1 MRYWIFACLFSTLP
15 QTLHLSCLNG
25 MYMMNVVLLQDGVSP
40 WSMNFVRP
48 AVIKAIESDAEI
60 NFKNNVL
67 HNLTAT
73 YNGFQ
78 TIYYQNKGCSS
89 SICEAVE
96 ILIDLQ
102 NTGMVGCAL
111 LGPSCTYATFQLVD
125 RDVGLALN
133 MPIISA
139 GSFGL
144 SCDFKADLT
153 RILPP
158 ARKVSNFFINFW
170 NFSDRIKPSWENT
183 YIYKKANITEDCF
196 WYLNALEVASGS
208 FAASVKT
215 RVVLR
220 KEEDFSA
227 ALKKKKESNLFI
239 LCGTPDDIIELKNG
253 SLDADAQIAF
263 ILIDLYNDKYY
274 LEPSNDA
281 MKNVLVLT
289 MPNSRSYT
297 ITSNNTMNDYI
308 AAYHD
313 AVLLFGQVMRQIW
326 SNPVLDVDSV
336 NINYF
341 RNVSFQGIAGDYM
354 IDEHGDRDV
363 VFSLIYTN
371 TSNEYKVLY
380 EFDTSNN
387 KTTLVD
393 SNPSFI
399 WPHQQ
404 LPDDQPRVYNTGLLA
419 ENIVIISLVSLAL
432 VVIATVAF
440 VLYWQ
445 NRSYRRKQRQ
455 WSHIPVEQLTPVES
469 SERNMV
475 SLKID
480 EDAWKD
486 TSQKIRRARYDKK
499 IVILKDL
506 KHSDGC
512 FSERQRI
519 ALNALLQIDYY
530 NLIKFYGTV
539 KIDHEVFGVFEYGER
554 GSLRYVLNDRV
565 SYPEETFMDWEF
577 KISVMYDIAKG
588 MSYLHSSNIEVHGH
602 LKSTNCV
609 IDNRMVVKIT
619 GFGFN
624 TILSPDRGKCSSGG
638 CIYIDLIFI
647 SYLIRNV
654 LFLTDLWT
662 APEHLRKEGIS
673 QKGDVYSF
681 AIIAQEIMLRK
692 STFYTQT
699 CSEKAEKLDRVQY
712 PRMLCFFRPDL
723 NFETASENELEVY
736 LLIKSCWDED
746 PEKRPDFKKIESTLG
761 KIVSLHNQANESY
774 MGNLIRRLQMYSR
787 NLEYLVEERT
797 ALYKAE
803 RDRADNLNF
812 MLLPGPVVRSLKETG
827 IVEPE
832 LFEEVTIYF
841 SDIVGFTTLCHYSTP
856 MEVVDMLNDIYKNF
870 DSILDHHDVYKVETI
885 GDAYMVVSGLP
896 RRNGDRHVM
905 DICHMALDILSF
917 MGTFELRH
925 LPGLPVWIRIGVHSG
940 PCAAGVVGIKMP
952 RYCLFGDTVN
962 TASRMESTGLP
973 LRIHVS
979 QSTIN
984 IIKKADCKF
993 EYIKR
998 GETYLKGKG
1007 KETTYWLTG
1016 VTGQNY
1022 NLPTPPTAE
1031 NFQRLQQDLAE
1042 MIKSCLE
1049 QRSPSLW
1056 KRKTLS
1062 ARQRKLRG
1070 HSELADS
1077 EQPEYFHL
1085 AIADNISTYL

>member
-1 MRYWIFACLFSTLP
+1 MRYWLFVCLLWTLP
-15 QTLHLSCLNG
+15 SRHLMIQSCLNS
-25 MYMMNVVLLQDGVSP
+25 MYLMNVVLLQDGMSP
-40 WSMNFVRP
+40 WSMNFVQP
-48 AVIKAIESDAEI
+48 AVMKAIEFDAEI
-60 NFKNNVL
+60 NYKDDVAR
-67 HNLTAT
+67 NLTAT

-78 TIYYQNKGCSS
+78 TVYYRHKGCSS
-89 SICEAVE
+89 STCGGVE
-96 ILIDLQ
+96 ILIDLK
-102 NTGMVGCAL
+102 TSGTVGCVL

-125 RDVGLALN
+125 LDVGLELN

-144 SCDFKADLT
+144 SCDYKANLT
-153 RILPP
+153 RLLPP

-170 NFSDRIKPSWENT
+170 SFYDEIKSPWNKT
-183 YIYKKANITEDCF
+183 YIYKKNNNTEDCF
-196 WYLNALEVASGS
+196 WYMNALEVDSGS
-208 FAASVKT
+208 FASSVKK

-220 KEEDFSA
+220 KEEEFSA
-227 ALKKKKESNLFI
+227 ALKNDRESNLFI
-239 LCGTPDDIIELKNG
+239 LCGTPDDIMELKNG

-263 ILIDLYNDKYY
+263 ILIDLYNDRYY

-289 MPNSRSYT
+289 MPNTRNYT
-297 ITSNNTMNDYI
+297 ISSNNTMNDYI

-326 SNPVLDVDSV
+326 RSPVLDVDGV
-336 NINYF
+336 NVNYF
-341 RNVSFQGIAGDYM
+341 RNVSFKGIAGDYRL
-354 IDEHGDRDV
+354 DEHGDRDV

-371 TSNEYKVLY
+371 TNNEYKVLY

-393 SNPSFI
+393 IDPSFI
-399 WPHQQ
+399 WPRKR
-404 LPDDQPRVYNTGLLA
+404 LPEDQPHADNRGLSVQ
-419 ENIVIISLVSLAL
+419 NVTVISLGSLVL

-440 VLYWQ
+440 VFYWQ
-445 NRSYRRKQRQ
+445 NRSYRRKQKR
-455 WSHIPVEQLTPVES
+455 WSHIPVELITPLES

-486 TSQKIRRARYDKK
+486 MSQKIRRARYDKK
-499 IVILKDL
+499 IVILKEL
-506 KHSDGC
+506 KHSDGY

-539 KIDHEVFGVFEYGER
+539 KIENEVLGVFEYGER
-554 GSLRYVLNDRV
+554 GSLRYVLNDRI

-624 TILSPDRGKCSSGG
+624 TILSPDR
-638 CIYIDLIFI
+638 
-647 SYLIRNV
+647 
-654 LFLTDLWT
+654 DLWT

-692 STFYTQT
+692 CTFYTKA
-699 CSEKAEKLDRVQY
+699 CSDKAEKLDRVQY

-723 NFETASENELEVY
+723 NYETASEKELEVY

-787 NLEYLVEERT
+787 NLEHLVEERT

-832 LFEEVTIYF
+832 LFDEVTIYF

-940 PCAAGVVGIKMP
+940 PCAAGVVGLKMP

-984 IIKKADCKF
+984 IIERADCKF
-993 EYIKR
+993 EYMKR

-1016 VTGQNY
+1016 ATGQKY
-1022 NLPTPPTAE
+1022 NLPIPPTAE
-1031 NFQRLQQDLAE
+1031 NFQRLQQHLAE

-1049 QRSPSLW
+1049 QRSPGLE

-1070 HSELADS
+1070 HSELIDS

-1085 AIADNISTYL
+1085 ATVDNLSTYL

>member
-1 MRYWIFACLFSTLP
+1 MY
-15 QTLHLSCLNG
+15 QSCLNG
-25 MYMMNVVLLQDGVSP
+25 KYLMNVVLLQDGVSP
-40 WSMNFVRP
+40 WSMNFVKP
-48 AVIKAIESDAEI
+48 EVMKAIETDAEI
-60 NFKNNVL
+60 NYSNGVT

-73 YNGFQ
+73 YNEFQ
-78 TIYYQNKGCSS
+78 TVYYRHKGCSS
-89 SICEAVE
+89 SACEGVE
-96 ILIDLQ
+96 ILIDLKSS
-102 NTGMVGCAL
+102 GMIGCAL

-125 RDVGLALN
+125 IDVGLELN

-144 SCDFKADLT
+144 SCDYKANLT
-153 RILPP
+153 RLLPP
-158 ARKVSNFFINFW
+158 ARKVSDFFINFW
-170 NFSDRIKPSWENT
+170 KFADDIKPSWNNT
-183 YIYKKANITEDCF
+183 YLYKKNNNTEDCF
-196 WYLNALEVASGS
+196 WYMNALEVDSGPFAS
-208 FAASVKT
+208 SVEK

-220 KEEDFSA
+220 KEEEFSA
-227 ALKKKKESNLFI
+227 ALKNDRESNLFI
-239 LCGTPDDIIELKNG
+239 LCGTPDDIMDLKNG
-253 SLDADAQIAF
+253 SLEADSRIAF
-263 ILIDLYNDKYY
+263 ILIDLYSDKYY

-289 MPNSRSYT
+289 MPNIRNYI

-326 SNPVLDVDSV
+326 KTPVMDVDSV

-341 RNVSFQGIAGDYM
+341 RNVSFKGIAGEYM
-354 IDEHGDRDV
+354 LDEYGDRDV

-371 TSNEYKVLY
+371 TNNEYKVLY
-380 EFDTSNN
+380 KFDTSNN

-393 SNPSFI
+393 VNPSFI
-399 WPHQQ
+399 WPEQK
-404 LPDDQPRVYNTGLLA
+404 LPEDRTHANNQGLLMLY
-419 ENIVIISLVSLAL
+419 IVGISLASLVL

-440 VLYWQ
+440 IFYWQ
-445 NRSYRRKQRQ
+445 NRSYRHKQKR
-455 WSHIPVEQLTPVES
+455 WSHIPAELITPVES

-486 TSQKIRRARYDKK
+486 TRQKIRRARYDKK
-499 IVILKDL
+499 IVVLKEL
-506 KHSDGC
+506 NHSDGY
-512 FSERQRI
+512 FSESQRI

-530 NLIKFYGTV
+530 NLLKFYGTV
-539 KIDHEVFGVFEYGER
+539 KIDHEVLGVFEYGER
-554 GSLRYVLNDRV
+554 GSLRYVLNDRI

-624 TILSPDRGKCSSGG
+624 TILSPDR
-638 CIYIDLIFI
+638 
-647 SYLIRNV
+647 
-654 LFLTDLWT
+654 DLWT

-692 STFYTQT
+692 CTFYTKA
-699 CSEKAEKLDRVQY
+699 CSDKVEKMDRVQF
-712 PRMLCFFRPDL
+712 PQRLRFFRPDL
-723 NFETASENELEVY
+723 NFETASEKELEVY

-746 PEKRPDFKKIESTLG
+746 PEKRPDFKKVESALG
-761 KIVSLHNQANESY
+761 KIVSPHNQANESY

-787 NLEYLVEERT
+787 NLEHLVEERT

-812 MLLPGPVVRSLKETG
+812 MLLPGPVVRALKETG

-832 LFEEVTIYF
+832 LFDEVTIYF

-940 PCAAGVVGIKMP
+940 PCAAGVVGLKMP

-984 IIKKADCKF
+984 IIERADCKF
-993 EYIKR
+993 EYKKR

-1042 MIKSCLE
+1042 MIKCCLE
-1049 QRSPSLW
+1049 QRSPTLEK
-1056 KRKTLS
+1056 KRLS

-1070 HSELADS
+1070 QLELSDS

-1085 AIADNISTYL
+1085 ATVYNLSTYL